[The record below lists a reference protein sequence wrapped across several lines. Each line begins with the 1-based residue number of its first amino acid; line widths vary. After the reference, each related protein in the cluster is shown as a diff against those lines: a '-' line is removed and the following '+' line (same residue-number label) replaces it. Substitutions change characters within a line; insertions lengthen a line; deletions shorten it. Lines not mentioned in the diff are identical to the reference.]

1 MENMMM
7 GCLRTL
13 LMEART
19 QAQAKQD
26 LDAQVLTAEEEI
38 AQLGTERGVLAQQ
51 CESEELE
58 LALTQD
64 HPSGM
69 TKNQKRLTELDAKI
83 RFRKLRVRALREKR
97 LPLIEKMQ
105 QISEQAT
112 LVHRSICEKAFAGLI
127 EEYEHLGRA
136 MEAMTRKTVAIFQP
150 EAGGVTYWRTVFDGP
165 FWPARELDRNLHR
178 PGTNE
183 VLFDFVR
190 VSVSWRENADAV
202 ALHDSMK
209 AEHDTLMEI
218 KRVAQAGEPG
228 GHQ

>member
-1 MENMMM
+1 
-7 GCLRTL
+7 
-13 LMEART
+13 
-19 QAQAKQD
+19 

-64 HPSGM
+64 HPAGV
-69 TKNQKRLTELDAKI
+69 TENQERLTELDGKI
-83 RFRKLRVRALREKR
+83 RFRKLRLRALREKGA
-97 LPLIEKMQ
+97 PLIEKLQ

-127 EEYEHLGRA
+127 EEYEHLARA
-136 MEAMTRKTVAIFQP
+136 TEAMTSKTAAIFQP
-150 EAGGVTYWRTVFDGP
+150 ETMAGTYWHTLFDGP
-165 FWPARELDRNLHR
+165 FWPGRELNREMHR

-183 VLFDFVR
+183 VLFDFLR
-190 VSVSWRENADAV
+190 VSASWRENADAV

-209 AEHDTLMEI
+209 ADHDTLMEI
-218 KRVAQAGEPG
+218 KRVAQAGGPG
-228 GHQ
+228 GR